1 MSSQQSSVTPDGPV
15 NEQLLVDTSNAL
27 RDELVSTLAYM
38 LGNRDDALEAAQESF
53 LKCWKTRTSLS
64 EVLNL
69 RAWIFRIA
77 TNTARDML
85 RSAWNRRVKPMV
97 GEELMLIAGNP
108 MPSDILEEK
117 ESMDRLRL
125 AIVELREEEK
135 EVFLLRLNGQ
145 LTYEQIAEMRETP
158 VGTVKTQMRAALAK
172 LRKQMEPD
180 EPSPA
185 H

>member
-1 MSSQQSSVTPDGPV
+1 MSSQQSPAKSLPDGPV
-15 NEQLLVDTSNAL
+15 NEQQLIDTFNAL
-27 RDELVSTLAYM
+27 RDELVSTLVYM
-38 LGNRDDALEAAQESF
+38 LGNRDDALEAAQEAF

-97 GEELMLIAGNP
+97 GEELMLTASHP

-117 ESMDRLRL
+117 ESMDRLRS

-145 LTYEQIAEMRETP
+145 MTY
-158 VGTVKTQMRAALAK
+158 
-172 LRKQMEPD
+172 
-180 EPSPA
+180 
-185 H
+185 

>member
-1 MSSQQSSVTPDGPV
+1 MISQQTPVSPDGPV
-15 NEQLLVDTSNAL
+15 NEQLLVDTFNAL
-27 RDELVSTLAYM
+27 RDELVSTLSYM

-97 GEELMLIAGNP
+97 GEELMLTTGQP
-108 MPSDILEEK
+108 LPSDILEEK
-117 ESMDRLRL
+117 ESMDRLRS

-135 EVFLLRLNGQ
+135 EVFLLRLNGH

-158 VGTVKTQMRAALAK
+158 VGTIKTQMRAALTK

-185 H
+185 Q